1 MSDVSLNYYDIL
13 QVPKNASDADI
24 KKAYRKLAMKW
35 HPDKNPDKLAEAA
48 QKFQE
53 VGEAY
58 EVLSD
63 QKKRAIFDQYGF
75 EGLRDGIP
83 DPQNGGRAPGYNYK
97 QNAQEIFESFFG
109 TSNPF
114 ATFGFGA
121 AAPFASKLNKPGP
134 KITPPEIKKVP
145 CTLAELY
152 NGCVKSFS
160 VTRKRFNL
168 SKELVDEVKV
178 LTINIRPGWK
188 QGTKV
193 TFPKE
198 GNESLDATTP
208 DIVFVIEE
216 VIQVETGYSR
226 EGNNL
231 IYLYQ
236 ITLADALSDCSLQV
250 PTLDKRLLSFA
261 CPEVVTP
268 YYEKRILN
276 EGMPLSKSSTGEKG
290 ELIIRFHV
298 LFPKYLNGTKKLK
311 LRELLANEEV
321 QH

>member
-1 MSDVSLNYYDIL
+1 MSESLNYYDIL
-13 QVPKNASDADI
+13 QVPKNATDSEI

-35 HPDKNPDKLAEAA
+35 HPDKNLDKPEAA
-48 QKFQE
+48 GKFQE
-53 VGEAY
+53 IGEAY
-58 EVLSD
+58 DVLSD
-63 QKKRAIFDQYGF
+63 QKKRAVFDQYGY

-83 DPQNGGRAPGYNYK
+83 DAQNGGREPGYNYK
-97 QNAQEIFESFFG
+97 QNAQEIFENFFG

-121 AAPFASKLNKPGP
+121 SAPFASKLEKPGP
-134 KITPPEIKKVP
+134 RISPPEIRPVP

-152 NGCVKSFS
+152 NGCSKSFS
-160 VTRKRFNL
+160 CKRKKFNVNR
-168 SKELVDEVKV
+168 ELVEDIKV
-178 LTINIRPGWK
+178 LTIHIKPGWK

-193 TFPKE
+193 TFPRE
-198 GNESLDATTP
+198 GDDSVDATTP

-216 VIQVETGYSR
+216 VVQPETGYSR

-236 ITLADALSDCSLQV
+236 IPLADALSDCSLQV

-268 YYEKRILN
+268 YYEKRIVK
-276 EGMPLSKSSTGEKG
+276 EGMPISKTPGEKG
-290 ELIIRFHV
+290 DLIIRFHV
-298 LFPKYLNGTKKLK
+298 LFPKYLNGSKKLK
-311 LRELLANEEV
+311 LRELLGNEEV
-321 QH
+321 QS